1 MLRHPEREAL
11 DPFLHG
17 LDTGSA
23 GLVLHLLRCEDCA
36 AHAVGSLAPP
46 EQVRGL
52 LSLRREAAPVDYSA
66 LWERIDETSRKAA
79 ARLREERSRAEP
91 LLRGLLRRPQEE
103 RLQLVRRGSRHRSWA
118 LADLLLDEARSRPPE
133 QREELARL
141 VLAMGSE
148 GLAPH
153 AERVVADLL
162 AAAECEVAESL
173 RLRGEPAG
181 AETAF
186 GRAARHLQGSEDTLA
201 RAGFCHLLA
210 ALRIDEGRADEAL
223 GLLVRAAD
231 LLEDSGNRNARAA
244 VLAELGF
251 LALDRGE
258 PERALATFDDAGAQ
272 GRNLSAELAC
282 RIAAGTAL
290 ALAFEGLFDDA
301 LATLEA
307 IRDHYGWTPN
317 SLEGLRLLA
326 LEGRIA
332 LSLEQTDRARK
343 ALTTAFHGFVQL
355 GEPHEALVAAVHL
368 ARALL
373 QSGAPRREV
382 RQLAH
387 QMQPLLAAPKVPAP
401 ARQALSSFVEDA
413 AASGPLNPGRLRELA
428 ELLERPCSSTSQQA
442 PGRRHF
448 PISLA

>member
-11 DPFLHG
+11 DPFLHA

-23 GLVLHLLRCEDCA
+23 GLVLHLLRCEACA
-36 AHAVGSLAPP
+36 AHALGSLAPP
-46 EQVRGL
+46 EQMRGL
-52 LSLRREAAPVDYSA
+52 LSLRREAAPVDYSS

-79 ARLREERSRAEP
+79 ARLRQERSEAEP
-91 LLRGLLRRPQEE
+91 LLRGLLRRPQQE
-103 RLQLVRRGSRHRSWA
+103 RLQLVRRSARHRSWA
-118 LADLLLDEARSRPPE
+118 LADLLLDEARSQPPE
-133 QREELARL
+133 LREELARL

-153 AERVVADLL
+153 AERMVADLL
-162 AAAECEVAESL
+162 AAAECELAEAL
-173 RLRGEPAG
+173 RLRGELAG
-181 AETAF
+181 AEEAF
-186 GRAARHLQGSEDTLA
+186 GRAAPHLHGSADTLG
-201 RAGFCHLLA
+201 RAIFCHLLA
-210 ALRIDEGRADEAL
+210 ALRRDQGRTDEAL

-244 VLAELGF
+244 VLVELGY

-258 PERALATFDDAGAQ
+258 LERALAAFDDAGAQ

-290 ALAFEGLFDDA
+290 TLASEGLFDDA

-307 IRDHYGWTPN
+307 IRDHYGWTP
-317 SLEGLRLLA
+317 SSREGLRLLA

-332 LSLEQTDRARK
+332 LSMEQGDRAKK
-343 ALTTAFHGFVQL
+343 ALTTAFHGFVQV
-355 GEPHEALVAAVHL
+355 GDPFAALRTAIHL

-373 QSGAPRREV
+373 QGGAPRKEV

-387 QMQPLLAAPKVPAP
+387 QMQTLLAAPQVPAP
-401 ARQALSSFVEDA
+401 TRQAVSAFVHDA
-413 AASGPLNPGRLRELA
+413 AASGPLNLGRLRELA
-428 ELLERPCSSTSQQA
+428 ELLERPC
-442 PGRRHF
+442 RV
-448 PISLA
+448 

>member
-11 DPFLHG
+11 DPFLRG

-36 AHAVGSLAPP
+36 AHALGSLAPP

-79 ARLREERSRAEP
+79 ARLRKERSEAEP

-103 RLQLVRRGSRHRSWA
+103 RLQLIRRSSRHRSWA
-118 LADLLLDEARSRPPE
+118 LADLLLDEARSQPPE
-133 QREELARL
+133 RREELARL
-141 VLAMGSE
+141 ALAIGSE

-153 AERVVADLL
+153 AERVVAGLL

-173 RLRGEPAG
+173 RQRGDLAGALAG
-181 AETAF
+181 AEAAF
-186 GRAARHLQGSEDTLA
+186 GRAALHLHGSADTLG
-201 RAGFCHLLA
+201 RATFCHLLA
-210 ALRIDEGRADEAL
+210 ALRCDQGRTDEAL

-258 PERALATFDDAGAQ
+258 PERALAAFDDAGAQ

-290 ALAFEGLFDDA
+290 ALACEGLFDDA
-301 LATLEA
+301 FATLET
-307 IRDHYGWTPN
+307 IRDHYGWAPD
-317 SLEGLRLLA
+317 SREGLRLLA

-332 LSLEQTDRARK
+332 LSLEQAGRAKK
-343 ALTTAFHGFVQL
+343 ALTVAFHGFIQL
-355 GEPHEALVAAVHL
+355 GEPYEAVLAAVHL

-373 QSGAPRREV
+373 QGGAPRREV

-401 ARQALSSFVEDA
+401 ARKAVSSFVEAVA
-413 AASGPLNPGRLRELA
+413 ARGPLNVSRLRELA
-428 ELLERPCSSTSQQA
+428 EMLERPGA
-442 PGRRHF
+442 
-448 PISLA
+448 ILAEGSA